1 MDFIIQLIEVLVLPC
16 VGLLM
21 LQGVEYLKLKRSQM
35 VESADAAQYQKYY
48 DSALEAITKSVVM
61 VNQTYVEALKNK
73 NEFDADAQKV
83 AFKKACQT
91 ALTVIGEEAVEFLA
105 KSMDDF
111 DTWLKVNVEASV
123 NKNK

>member
-21 LQGVEYLKLKRSQM
+21 LQGIEYLKLKRSQM
-35 VESADAAQYQKYY
+35 QEAANDAQYQKHY

-91 ALTVIGEEAVEFLA
+91 ALTMIGEEAVAFLENA
-105 KSMDDF
+105 MDDF
-111 DTWLKVNVEASV
+111 NTWFEVNVEASV
-123 NKNK
+123 NENK

>member
-21 LQGVEYLKLKRSQM
+21 LQGIEYLKLKRSQM
-35 VESADAAQYQKYY
+35 QEAANDAQYQKYY

-91 ALTVIGEEAVEFLA
+91 ALTMIGEEAVAFLENA
-105 KSMDDF
+105 MDDF
-111 DTWLKVNVEASV
+111 NTWFEVNVEASV
-123 NKNK
+123 NENK

>member
-21 LQGVEYLKLKRSQM
+21 LQGIEYLKLKRSQM
-35 VESADAAQYQKYY
+35 KEAANDAQYQKYY

-73 NEFDADAQKV
+73 NEFDADAQRV
-83 AFKKACQT
+83 AFNKACQT
-91 ALTVIGEEAVEFLA
+91 ALTMIGEEAVAFLENA
-105 KSMDDF
+105 MDDF
-111 DTWLKVNVEASV
+111 NTWFEVNVEASV
-123 NKNK
+123 NENK